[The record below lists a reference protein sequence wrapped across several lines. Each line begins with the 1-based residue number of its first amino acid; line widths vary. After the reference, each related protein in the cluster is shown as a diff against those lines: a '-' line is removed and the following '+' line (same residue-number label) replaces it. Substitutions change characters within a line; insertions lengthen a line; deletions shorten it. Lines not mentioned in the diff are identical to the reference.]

1 MSSFLSVANQL
12 SATALS
18 QHCRGRERLW
28 RIAWSASSAVKSRAV
43 YCEPRSV
50 WKISPGGGRRDSTAM
65 RSASPTSVVRMWSAI
80 AQPTTRR
87 LARSITV
94 ARYNQPSRVR
104 T

>member
-43 YCEPRSV
+43 Y
-50 WKISPGGGRRDSTAM
+50 WADSSGH
-65 RSASPTSVVRMWSAI
+65 RNTSR
-80 AQPTTRR
+80 
-87 LARSITV
+87 
-94 ARYNQPSRVR
+94 
-104 T
+104 